1 MKILNELSN
10 GIELDFDIASA
21 SRDEIL
27 EFAKRLPYY
36 NVVLLRNLDLTKKQ
50 LTDIMSTIGKGKSP
64 GHWFHD
70 KDFPDIVT
78 VTNKRDEDGNKIGL
92 FADLELGWHCNG
104 VLRELVR
111 EISFSLYC
119 EKPGI
124 DSVTSFVN
132 TREAYDDLP
141 TDIKELVNNIDC
153 KISFHAFSGEVETIG
168 SNDGGYR
175 LTPDDPEYAVFT
187 GQINSVNIE
196 TIKDA
201 HGKGIDFSE
210 DRYGSGFHVK
220 PLVATHPW
228 TAQRSLFFVNNFITD
243 WWHRNGQDFDS
254 KGLWDFLF
262 NHLFQE
268 KYIYH
273 HKWKTGDW
281 LWADQWNSFHRRN
294 AVKGD
299 RLLYRLCCDN
309 HHLIKEMERK
319 RMVII
324 NKDQHGPD
332 GGIIGAV
339 IRDDQEWVYEF

>member
-50 LTDIMSTIGKGKSP
+50 LTDIMSTIGKGRSP
-64 GHWFHD
+64 GQYFND
-70 KDFPDIVT
+70 EEYPDIFH
-78 VTNKRDEDGNKIGL
+78 VTNKRDEKGRKLGF
-92 FADLELGWHCNG
+92 FADLELGWHSNG
-104 VLRELVR
+104 VTRPRPV
-111 EISFSLYC
+111 EIAFSLYC
-119 EKPGI
+119 VKPGE
-124 DSVTSFVN
+124 DSITSFCN
-132 TREAYDDLP
+132 TREAYEDLP
-141 TDIKELVNNIDC
+141 IDVKELVDNID
-153 KISFHAFSGEVETIG
+153 IRLNFHAFTGEIKTIG
-168 SNDGGYR
+168 TNDGGYK
-175 LTPDDPEYAVFT
+175 LTSDDPEYAVFAGKIT
-187 GQINSVNIE
+187 GSNQAKIVHNVDLN
-196 TIKDA
+196 
-201 HGKGIDFSE
+201 GIQN
-210 DRYGSGFHVK
+210 GPIK

-228 TAQRSLFFVNNFITD
+228 TGHRSLYFQSNFITD
-243 WWHRNGQDFDS
+243 WWHRYNKEFDS
-254 KGLWDFLF
+254 LELWKFL
-262 NHLFQE
+262 NEHTFQE

-299 RLLYRLCCDN
+299 RLVYRLCCDN

-324 NKDQHGPD
+324 NEEHHGPD
-332 GGIIGAV
+332 GGITGAV